1 MAGPNLQKFQCSAQ
15 ISNHTAVVMQDA
27 TPTNLGSPRAGL
39 PACGWPA
46 SGQNKQLHLEVGS
59 SNPYSQSVNM
69 QCRMFFYLQYNT
81 TTLHLLN
88 SIEQRG
94 EQHAT
99 HEDIY
104 CQFFVCAVPSYMYT
118 GAFFQVW
125 AGDLRLPVCRWFI
138 SWTNK
143 YWCSLPV
150 LLSSLSSHCKRT
162 YLQ

>member
-1 MAGPNLQKFQCSAQ
+1 
-15 ISNHTAVVMQDA
+15 
-27 TPTNLGSPRAGL
+27 
-39 PACGWPA
+39 
-46 SGQNKQLHLEVGS
+46 
-59 SNPYSQSVNM
+59 M

-125 AGDLRLPVCRWFI
+125 AGDLRLPVLQMVYF
-138 SWTNK
+138 
-143 YWCSLPV
+143 LDQQV
-150 LLSSLSSHCKRT
+150 LMLTTCPA
-162 YLQ
+162 